1 MRYTQLRK
9 RYTTFAGAFSTML
22 AANLTGIVAGLL
34 LAAAP
39 ESDSAPAPSVQRD
52 KQALAAVQTYVG
64 QWRGVGQPRRG
75 SNLGAWTEQ
84 SQWAWRFQEGR
95 AELVATL
102 DGNKYFRS
110 LSLQAGD
117 EPSKFVAS
125 AATPETAGDKKSARH
140 VFSGTLRGGVLT
152 LVAETPQPDLPS
164 RITIRLVAGGD
175 RMVVLY
181 EKQVGEGNYARLAES
196 GSTRQGSDFA
206 KTAASGPECIV
217 TGGLGTIALEFEGK
231 KYFVCCGGCR
241 EYFEEDPARAIAE
254 YRERKAAE
262 KIGP

>member
-1 MRYTQLRK
+1 
-9 RYTTFAGAFSTML
+9 ML
-22 AANLTGIVAGLL
+22 AANVMGIVAGLL
-34 LAAAP
+34 VAAAP
-39 ESDSAPAPSVQRD
+39 ETDTAPGPSVQRD

-75 SNLGAWTEQ
+75 SNQGAWTEQ
-84 SQWAWRFQEGR
+84 SQWAWRFHEGR
-95 AELVATL
+95 AQLVGTL

-110 LSLQAGD
+110 LRLQGGD
-117 EPSKFVAS
+117 EPGKYVAQ
-125 AATPETAGDKKSARH
+125 ATMQKASGDDKSEMQTFYGA
-140 VFSGTLRGGVLT
+140 LRGGVLT
-152 LVAETPQPDLPS
+152 LVANKPQPDLPA

-181 EKQVGEGNYARLAES
+181 EKQVSDGNYARLAES

-262 KIGP
+262 KTGP